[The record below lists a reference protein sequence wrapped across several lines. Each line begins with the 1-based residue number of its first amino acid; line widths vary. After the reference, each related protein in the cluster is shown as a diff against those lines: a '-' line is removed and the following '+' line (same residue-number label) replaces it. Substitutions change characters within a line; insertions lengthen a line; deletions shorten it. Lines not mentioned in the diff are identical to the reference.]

1 MCFLVMAAEKIMAIS
16 FMVLMVMALL
26 AAQVRAVE
34 ESNIDG
40 GVKGG
45 LYSCIVECELNC
57 RPETSTSRFAACMA
71 LCMIGCEHSP
81 LVAFDYT
88 TGCANS
94 IIKAYNPTDA
104 GKVGS
109 IISSCYKTCNNNN

>member
-1 MCFLVMAAEKIMAIS
+1 MCFVVMAAEKIMAIS

-26 AAQVRAVE
+26 ATQVRAVE
-34 ESNIDG
+34 ESNID
-40 GVKGG
+40 
-45 LYSCIVECELNC
+45 
-57 RPETSTSRFAACMA
+57 ACMA

-81 LVAFDYT
+81 LLAFDYT

>member
-1 MCFLVMAAEKIMAIS
+1 MCFLVMAAEKIVAIS

-26 AAQVRAVE
+26 ATQVRAVE

-45 LYSCIVECELNC
+45 LYSCIVECELN
-57 RPETSTSRFAACMA
+57 ETSTSRFAACMA
-71 LCMIGCEHSP
+71 LCMIGWEHSP